1 MPGEDSGNEPYGH
14 AWATNMRCYESW
26 IESGDQKHDFAV
38 ITLDHD
44 IGLQTGWFELY
55 TSVPSN
61 SIYLGGLNTAG
72 YPSDLDSGDNL
83 YWNYENGFDVNEYN
97 HWHWLDTYGGQSG
110 SPIWIFDGLNR
121 YILSIHAYSGS
132 GGSAN
137 YGTRIN
143 QVKYECIK
151 NWLMVDTT
159 LIEKPDL
166 TVESTINSGFN
177 TTLVRPGVT
186 GFSAWSSI
194 RNIGTIQSQS
204 FEVSYFASTDN
215 IITETDYLVGQ
226 EFISNL
232 NPTESIDSEWT
243 GIFPSDIP
251 SGEYYIGWIVD
262 LQGNINELNED
273 NNNNYIYSEKLHV
286 DGTSPINPITC
297 LQLNGSTE
305 SNIWQNVVNQ
315 PIFQW
320 EGSNDIHTS
329 VSGYYYYWGT
339 IYDGTS
345 PSFTIQSSFNSL
357 NTNSGTYY
365 LRLQTIDLL
374 GNAAPWD
381 TFYVFKYD
389 DIPPTNPET
398 CIQTNGTTEHDVW
411 QISINDPCFDW
422 SEGVDN
428 HSGISGYYIYWG
440 KDPEGTSDS
449 FSQFSHYDP
458 GIVNS
463 GIHYLR
469 IQTIDQIGN
478 SNNWKTMYV
487 FKYNSSSEENLD
499 EKDPENNQNEI
510 SITHYILW
518 LSLFSVGLSTTI
530 YFMNKKFSFIR
541 KGRVK

>member
-1 MPGEDSGNEPYGH
+1 
-14 AWATNMRCYESW
+14 MRCYESW

-38 ITLDHD
+38 ITLDQE
-44 IGLQTGWFELY
+44 IGLETGWFELY

-72 YPSDLDSGDNL
+72 YPSDLDDGDNL
-83 YWNYENGFDVNEYN
+83 YWNYENGFDVNEYNHWHWLDTYN

-143 QVKYECIK
+143 QVKYDCIK

-166 TVESTINSGFN
+166 TVESTIHGGFN

-186 GFSAWSSI
+186 GFSTWCSI
-194 RNIGTIQSQS
+194 RNIGTVQSQS

-243 GIFPSDIP
+243 GIFPSTIP
-251 SGEYYIGWIVD
+251 SGEYYIGWIID
-262 LQGNINELNED
+262 LQQNISELNED
-273 NNNNYIYSEKLHV
+273 NNDNYIYSEKLHV
-286 DGTSPINPITC
+286 DGTPPINPTTC

-320 EGSNDIHTS
+320 EGSNDVHTN

-339 IYDGTS
+339 ISDGTS
-345 PSFTIQSSFNSL
+345 PSFTIQSSLNSL
-357 NTNSGTYY
+357 NANSGTYY

-381 TFYVFKYD
+381 TFYIFKFD
-389 DIPPTNPET
+389 DIPPTTPKI
-398 CIQTNGTTEHDVW
+398 CMQTNGTTENDVW
-411 QISINDPCFDW
+411 QVSINDPFFDW

-428 HSGISGYYIYWG
+428 HSGISGYHVYWG
-440 KDPEGTSDS
+440 NDPEGTSDS

-458 GIVNS
+458 GKVNS
-463 GIHYLR
+463 GIYYLR
-469 IQTIDQIGN
+469 IQTVDQIGN
-478 SNNWKTMYV
+478 ANNWKTMYV
-487 FKYNSSSEENLD
+487 FKYNSSSEESIGD
-499 EKDPENNQNEI
+499 KEPENNQNEI
-510 SITHYILW
+510 SIHHYILW

-530 YFMNKKFSFIR
+530 YFINKKFSFIR